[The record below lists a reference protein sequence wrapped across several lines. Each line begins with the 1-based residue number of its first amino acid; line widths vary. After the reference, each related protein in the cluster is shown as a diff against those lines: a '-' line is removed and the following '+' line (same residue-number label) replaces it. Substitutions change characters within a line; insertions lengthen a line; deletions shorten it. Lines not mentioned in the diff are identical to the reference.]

1 MAIDDRDLTMRASG
15 EAGGDAAAARSN
27 VIAGAIGSVLEWYD
41 FAIYGYLAPIIGTL
55 FFPADDPVASLL
67 AAFGVSLA
75 YGFPRSSLCLAA
87 AILLVV
93 YGLGITGAGLYSC
106 DPGCPSQHLSFD
118 GMMHRVVSISAFLAG
133 ILGIALWARCFRSIA
148 AWRSL
153 SRYSAVSSAMAL
165 VFLLLV
171 GATEQSRVFTGVWQ
185 RLSMLT
191 MDLWCALVG
200 LRVFR
205 SGAGGVRTT

>member
-1 MAIDDRDLTMRASG
+1 MRFLALGGLAGPILFISLIILCGALRPGYSHVTQFISELG
-15 EAGGDAAAARSN
+15 ETGGSHAALMN
-27 VIAGAIGSVLEWYD
+27 LLGFIPTGL
-41 FAIYGYLAPIIGTL
+41 
-55 FFPADDPVASLL
+55 LL

>member
-1 MAIDDRDLTMRASG
+1 MRFLALGGVAGPVLFVSLIILCGALRPGYSHVTQFISELG
-15 EAGGDAAAARSN
+15 ETGGSR
-27 VIAGAIGSVLEWYD
+27 
-41 FAIYGYLAPIIGTL
+41 APLMNLLGFIPTGL
-55 FFPADDPVASLL
+55 LL

-75 YGFPRSSLCLAA
+75 YRFPWTSLSLAA
-87 AILLVV
+87 AILIVA

-106 DPGCPSQHLSFD
+106 DPGCPSQHLSFE

-133 ILGIALWARCFRSIA
+133 ILGIALWGRCFRSLA
-148 AWRSL
+148 TWRSL

-171 GATEQSRVFTGVWQ
+171 GVTEQSRVLTGVWQ
-185 RLSMLT
+185 RLSMVT
-191 MDLWCALVG
+191 MDLWCAIVG

-205 SGAGGVRTT
+205 SGTGGVSTP

>member
-1 MAIDDRDLTMRASG
+1 MRFLALGGLAGPILFISLMILCGALRPGYSHVTQFISELG
-15 EAGGDAAAARSN
+15 ETGGSHAALMN
-27 VIAGAIGSVLEWYD
+27 
-41 FAIYGYLAPIIGTL
+41 
-55 FFPADDPVASLL
+55 LL
-67 AAFGVSLA
+67 GFIPTGLLIAAFGASLA
-75 YGFPRSSLCLAA
+75 RRFPRTSLSLAA

-133 ILGIALWARCFRSIA
+133 ILGIALWARCFRSLA

-171 GATEQSRVFTGVWQ
+171 SATEQSRVFTGVWQ
-185 RLSMLT
+185 RLSMMT
-191 MDLWCALVG
+191 MDLWCAIVG

-205 SGAGGVRTT
+205 SAAGGVRTA